1 VGLLILL
8 LVIRGLPVF
17 LYGDSMDI
25 KDRLRFT
32 LYSATGLPIIVI
44 VTEIGIASGLMR
56 EERAA
61 ALLCAG
67 MLSVV
72 LFPIL
77 ARYVK
82 NTEFS
87 QRV

>member
-1 VGLLILL
+1 
-8 LVIRGLPVF
+8 
-17 LYGDSMDI
+17 
-25 KDRLRFT
+25 
-32 LYSATGLPIIVI
+32 VI